1 MSDQA
6 KLEVKVLD
14 GVSRLREADWD
25 ALVGEGSP
33 FLEHVFL
40 ATLEDAGSV
49 GEGTGWVPCPVT
61 VWRGGKLVGAAP
73 AYMKGH
79 SYGEFVYDWQWAAFA
94 KRSGIPYYPKLIVGA
109 PFTPVTGERLL
120 VAPGEDASV
129 RAALLAGLRS
139 LGQQAGGLHVLF
151 PTAGES
157 EWLESRGGMLRLQW
171 QYHWENQG
179 FRTFEDFLATLPTKR
194 RTAIRKERKSVTGLR
209 IVASENPDP
218 ALGPWMWRLY
228 RDTHLRHTGAEGYLD
243 ERFFELLFQ
252 RWGHRL
258 HTVLAYDG
266 TSDGARPIAG
276 TLNVR
281 KGARLYGRHWGALP
295 GAGQA
300 EVPFLHFE
308 VAIYA
313 AVDWCIANGVSVFEP
328 GHGGEHKRARG
339 FTPRLTSSIH
349 WLTDPRLVAALRD
362 FCQREAAAVRSA
374 IDPG

>member
-1 MSDQA
+1 MRPDPA
-6 KLEVKVLD
+6 LEVKVLD
-14 GVSRLREADWD
+14 GVSRVGEAEWD

-33 FLEHVFL
+33 FLEHIFL
-40 ATLEDAGSV
+40 TTLEEAGSV

-61 VWRGGKLVGAAP
+61 VWRGGRLVGAAP

-94 KRSGIPYYPKLIVGA
+94 KRNGIPYYPKLIVGA

-120 VAPGEDASV
+120 TAPGEGPEV
-129 RAALLAGLRS
+129 RAALLGGLRA

-151 PTAGES
+151 PSAAEA
-157 EWLESRGGMLRLQW
+157 EWLEAEGGMLRLQW
-171 QYHWENQG
+171 QYHWENRG
-179 FRTFEDFLATLPTKR
+179 FTTFEDFLATLPTKR
-194 RTAIRKERKSVTGLR
+194 RTTIRKERKSVTGLR
-209 IVASENPDP
+209 VVASENPDP

-228 RDTHLRHTGAEGYLD
+228 RDTHLRHTGGEGYLD
-243 ERFFELLFQ
+243 EAFFELLFQ

-266 TSDGARPIAG
+266 ATPIAG

-281 KGARLYGRHWGALP
+281 KGSRLYGRHWGAVR
-295 GAGQA
+295 
-300 EVPFLHFE
+300 EVPLLHFE

-313 AVDWCIANGVSVFEP
+313 AVDWCIANGVAVFEP

-339 FTPRLTSSIH
+339 FTPRLTTSTH
-349 WLTDPRLVAALRD
+349 WITDPRLDAALRD
-362 FCQREAAAVRSA
+362 FCAREAAAVRA
-374 IDPG
+374 AVDEG